1 MKGGATAGDRGRGA
15 WEPRVGPWLA
25 TSFACLGLLAVS
37 GAWLSV
43 RYRPDRPE
51 PADRLGRFR
60 TPGTGGG
67 WVGDVHRL
75 LAIALYLSLAGLV
88 VVLVLDAIR
97 RTDRSWIAAGLV
109 PVVVVATVVA
119 RASGEGLPWSQV
131 AVRAVRVN
139 TSYRGVWRA
148 AYDPLVRFVLTEVE
162 TTRAHYRISVI
173 VHLFAAPALLLAAVL
188 AAALLMQR
196 RR

>member
-1 MKGGATAGDRGRGA
+1 
-15 WEPRVGPWLA
+15 
-25 TSFACLGLLAVS
+25 
-37 GAWLSV
+37 V

-97 RTDRSWIAAGLV
+97 RTGRSWIAAGLV

-119 RASGEGLPWSQV
+119 RAPARGCRGRRWRCGLSG
-131 AVRAVRVN
+131 
-139 TSYRGVWRA
+139 
-148 AYDPLVRFVLTEVE
+148 
-162 TTRAHYRISVI
+162 
-173 VHLFAAPALLLAAVL
+173 
-188 AAALLMQR
+188 
-196 RR
+196 